1 MKGLYDD
8 EKNPRGGQYSLA
20 SASPHDSAGMQVCAH
35 KLHPVLAYAFAMLLM
50 VVAALVFSP
59 KTVLAADLTSYA
71 GATDFQIYNEQGDN
85 SATNPIK
92 TYSQFGMRLTI
103 GIDTGATVQI
113 HNGDTV
119 TLDLPKLPSEFTT
132 YGINSATSWSELK
145 GTAGGVEKVVGQW
158 RVTANRKVEIKFNA
172 NADGFSVISAL
183 NLNTGVI
190 FKANVVKYTQNQVK
204 SGKATMGDVQKDTYF
219 KGNTLDIDTGYEF
232 KKWASAKTNK
242 MVEWGLGVNTDAL
255 NKLYSGTYT
264 GSELEKNVYVE
275 DNLGDKTVTRLSPRL
290 NIPFPTSL
298 EDPHASRSGLI
309 KAFPNAFTKVTPDY
323 TAYPTYDSFKASLQ
337 PMQWGVYKDG
347 SNNRFVANVGSFD
360 STGTKYST
368 VWPTYAEDAADAAI
382 AQGFYQASDRD
393 KLIALFKK
401 TFGEANAIQGSIP
414 SWLLYISVN
423 YPVALKDTPVT
434 NDATMT
440 HDGKTETATG
450 KTTLNGLIGD
460 VKLAAFEAELIKV
473 GPKGEALQG
482 AKITL
487 QKQDSGS
494 WTDFRSGTTSETGQ
508 VKFTKL
514 PAGKYRFVET
524 EAPTG
529 YDKDDLTFTD
539 KDGNALASGEFEV
552 KADDTEGH
560 ILIAKNGASKETTEV
575 GVTKAWVGPKVASV
589 TVHLLA
595 DGVDTG
601 KTLTLNEANHWT
613 GTFTNLF
620 KYDQT
625 DTHEI
630 TYTVKEDAVPNYDSA
645 TTGDA
650 AGGFTITNTNTEKV
664 SVPVEKKWDDG
675 DNQDGKRPSSVTVH
689 LLADGVDTGKTVTLN
704 QANSWKDGFA
714 DLPKYKDDGTEIV
727 YTVKEDAVEGYTST
741 TADVAGTK
749 TITNKY
755 TPATAE
761 VKVTKAWV
769 GPKAASVTVHL
780 LADGTDTGKTLTLNE
795 ANHWTGTFAD
805 LAKYKNGGTEIAYTV
820 KEDAVP
826 NYNSETTGDAATGFT
841 VTNTNTEKVTVPVEK
856 KWVGPTASSVT
867 VHLLADGTDTG
878 KTLTLDAAGN
888 WVGSFADLAKYN
900 ADGAEIAYTVKEDAL
915 PNYNSQTTGDA
926 AGGFTITNVNTEK
939 VTVPVEKKW
948 DDADNQDGKRPV
960 SVTVHLLADGVDT
973 GQMLT
978 LDVTNSWKDT
988 FANLPKYTPLGA
1000 EITYTVS
1007 EDAVDGY
1014 TFAIAGDAATGL
1026 TVTNTHTPATT
1037 EVKVTKTWVGKKGSS
1052 VTVHLLADGVDTG
1065 KTLTLD
1071 AAGNWTGSFTDLPKY
1086 KDGAE
1091 IAYTVKEDAV
1101 EGYTSEVTGDA
1112 ATGFTVTNTEVPP
1125 TTPETPGN
1133 PETPEPKKP
1142 SKKKVPYMG
1151 DAGILPAA
1159 TTLAMGVV
1167 SAGSAYV
1174 VRRHSKRDKQ

>member
-1 MKGLYDD
+1 
-8 EKNPRGGQYSLA
+8 
-20 SASPHDSAGMQVCAH
+20 MQVCAH

-795 ANHWTGTFAD
+795 ANHWTGTFSD

-841 VTNTNTEKVTVPVEK
+841 VTNT
-856 KWVGPTASSVT
+856 
-867 VHLLADGTDTG
+867 
-878 KTLTLDAAGN
+878 
-888 WVGSFADLAKYN
+888 
-900 ADGAEIAYTVKEDAL
+900 
-915 PNYNSQTTGDA
+915 
-926 AGGFTITNVNTEK
+926 NTEK

-1151 DAGILPAA
+1151 DAGILSAA

>member
-1 MKGLYDD
+1 MTRKTLG
-8 EKNPRGGQYSLA
+8 GGQYSLA

-601 KTLTLNEANHWT
+601 KT
-613 GTFTNLF
+613 
-620 KYDQT
+620 
-625 DTHEI
+625 
-630 TYTVKEDAVPNYDSA
+630 
-645 TTGDA
+645 
-650 AGGFTITNTNTEKV
+650 
-664 SVPVEKKWDDG
+664 
-675 DNQDGKRPSSVTVH
+675 
-689 LLADGVDTGKTVTLN
+689 VTLN

-795 ANHWTGTFAD
+795 ANHWTGTFSD

>member
-1 MKGLYDD
+1 
-8 EKNPRGGQYSLA
+8 
-20 SASPHDSAGMQVCAH
+20 MQVCAH

-290 NIPFPTSL
+290 NISFPTSL

-575 GVTKAWVGPKVASV
+575 GVTKAWVGPK
-589 TVHLLA
+589 
-595 DGVDTG
+595 
-601 KTLTLNEANHWT
+601 
-613 GTFTNLF
+613 
-620 KYDQT
+620 
-625 DTHEI
+625 
-630 TYTVKEDAVPNYDSA
+630 
-645 TTGDA
+645 A
-650 AGGFTITNTNTEKV
+650 A
-664 SVPVEKKWDDG
+664 
-675 DNQDGKRPSSVTVH
+675 
-689 LLADGVDTGKTVTLN
+689 
-704 QANSWKDGFA
+704 
-714 DLPKYKDDGTEIV
+714 
-727 YTVKEDAVEGYTST
+727 
-741 TADVAGTK
+741 
-749 TITNKY
+749 
-755 TPATAE
+755 
-761 VKVTKAWV
+761 
-769 GPKAASVTVHL
+769 
-780 LADGTDTGKTLTLNE
+780 
-795 ANHWTGTFAD
+795 
-805 LAKYKNGGTEIAYTV
+805 
-820 KEDAVP
+820 
-826 NYNSETTGDAATGFT
+826 
-841 VTNTNTEKVTVPVEK
+841 
-856 KWVGPTASSVT
+856 SVT

-1133 PETPEPKKP
+1133 PEPKKP

>member
-1 MKGLYDD
+1 
-8 EKNPRGGQYSLA
+8 
-20 SASPHDSAGMQVCAH
+20 
-35 KLHPVLAYAFAMLLM
+35 MLLM

-780 LADGTDTGKTLTLNE
+780 LADGTDTGKTLTL
-795 ANHWTGTFAD
+795 
-805 LAKYKNGGTEIAYTV
+805 
-820 KEDAVP
+820 
-826 NYNSETTGDAATGFT
+826 
-841 VTNTNTEKVTVPVEK
+841 
-856 KWVGPTASSVT
+856 
-867 VHLLADGTDTG
+867 
-878 KTLTLDAAGN
+878 DAAGN

>member
-1 MKGLYDD
+1 
-8 EKNPRGGQYSLA
+8 
-20 SASPHDSAGMQVCAH
+20 
-35 KLHPVLAYAFAMLLM
+35 MLLM

-204 SGKATMGDVQKDTYF
+204 LGKATMGDVQKDTYF

-780 LADGTDTGKTLTLNE
+780 LADGTDTGKTLTL
-795 ANHWTGTFAD
+795 
-805 LAKYKNGGTEIAYTV
+805 
-820 KEDAVP
+820 
-826 NYNSETTGDAATGFT
+826 
-841 VTNTNTEKVTVPVEK
+841 
-856 KWVGPTASSVT
+856 
-867 VHLLADGTDTG
+867 
-878 KTLTLDAAGN
+878 DAAGN

-1037 EVKVTKTWVGKKGSS
+1037 EVKVTKTWVGEKGSS

>member
-1 MKGLYDD
+1 M
-8 EKNPRGGQYSLA
+8 
-20 SASPHDSAGMQVCAH
+20 
-35 KLHPVLAYAFAMLLM
+35 
-50 VVAALVFSP
+50 
-59 KTVLAADLTSYA
+59 
-71 GATDFQIYNEQGDN
+71 
-85 SATNPIK
+85 
-92 TYSQFGMRLTI
+92 
-103 GIDTGATVQI
+103 
-113 HNGDTV
+113 
-119 TLDLPKLPSEFTT
+119 
-132 YGINSATSWSELK
+132 
-145 GTAGGVEKVVGQW
+145 
-158 RVTANRKVEIKFNA
+158 
-172 NADGFSVISAL
+172 
-183 NLNTGVI
+183 
-190 FKANVVKYTQNQVK
+190 
-204 SGKATMGDVQKDTYF
+204 
-219 KGNTLDIDTGYEF
+219 
-232 KKWASAKTNK
+232 
-242 MVEWGLGVNTDAL
+242 
-255 NKLYSGTYT
+255 
-264 GSELEKNVYVE
+264 
-275 DNLGDKTVTRLSPRL
+275 
-290 NIPFPTSL
+290 
-298 EDPHASRSGLI
+298 
-309 KAFPNAFTKVTPDY
+309 
-323 TAYPTYDSFKASLQ
+323 
-337 PMQWGVYKDG
+337 
-347 SNNRFVANVGSFD
+347 
-360 STGTKYST
+360 
-368 VWPTYAEDAADAAI
+368 
-382 AQGFYQASDRD
+382 
-393 KLIALFKK
+393 
-401 TFGEANAIQGSIP
+401 
-414 SWLLYISVN
+414 N

-689 LLADGVDTGKTVTLN
+689 LLTDGVDTGKTVTLN

-795 ANHWTGTFAD
+795 ANHWTGTFSD

-826 NYNSETTGDAATGFT
+826 NYNSE
-841 VTNTNTEKVTVPVEK
+841 
-856 KWVGPTASSVT
+856 
-867 VHLLADGTDTG
+867 
-878 KTLTLDAAGN
+878 
-888 WVGSFADLAKYN
+888 
-900 ADGAEIAYTVKEDAL
+900 
-915 PNYNSQTTGDA
+915 TTGDA

>member
-1 MKGLYDD
+1 MTRKTLG
-8 EKNPRGGQYSLA
+8 GGQYSLA
-20 SASPHDSAGMQVCAH
+20 SASPHDSAGMRVCAH

-85 SATNPIK
+85 SASNPIK

-113 HNGDTV
+113 HDGDTV

-132 YGINSATSWSELK
+132 YGINSATSWSELR

-172 NADGFSVISAL
+172 NADGLSVISAL
-183 NLNTGVI
+183 NLNTGVV
-190 FKANVVKYTQNQVK
+190 FKANVVNYTQNQVK
-204 SGKATMGDVQKDTYF
+204 SGKATMGDVQKDVYF
-219 KGNTLDIDTGYEF
+219 KGNTLDIDKGYEF
-232 KKWASAKTNK
+232 SKWASAKTNK

-255 NKLYSGTYT
+255 NKLYEGTYT

-309 KAFPNAFTKVTPDY
+309 KSFPNAFTKVTPDY
-323 TAYPTYDSFKASLQ
+323 TAYPTYESFKASLQ

-347 SNNRFVANVGSFD
+347 SNNRFVANLGNLD

-368 VWPTYAEDAADAAI
+368 VWPTYAEDAANAAI
-382 AQGFYQASDRD
+382 SQGFYQEADRD
-393 KLIALFKK
+393 KLVALFKK
-401 TFGEANAIQGSIP
+401 TYGDANAIQGSIP

-440 HDGKTETATG
+440 HDGKTETRTG

-473 GPKGEALQG
+473 GPKGEPLQG

-487 QKQDSGS
+487 QKQDGGS

-514 PAGKYRFVET
+514 PAGRYRFVET

-539 KDGNALASGEFEV
+539 KDGNALPSGEFEV

-575 GVTKAWVGPKVASV
+575 KVTKAWVGPKTSSVTVHLLADGTDTGKTVTLNKANHWTDTFTNLFKYDQTDAHEIVYTVKEDALSNYDSDTSGDAANGFTITNTNTEKVSIPVEKKWDDGDNQDGKRPSSVTVHLLADGTDTGKTVTLNQANSWKDGFANLPKYKDDGTEITYTVKEDAVDGYTSTTADVAGTKTITNKYTPATTEVKVTKAWVGPKGTSV

-601 KTLTLNEANHWT
+601 KTVTLNE
-613 GTFTNLF
+613 TNSW
-620 KYDQT
+620 T
-625 DTHEI
+625 DTFANLAKYKNGGTEI
-630 TYTVKEDAVPNYDSA
+630 VYTVQEDAISNYDSQTTGDAADGFTITNTNSEKVTVPVEKKWVGPAATSVTVHLFADGADTGKTLTLDAAGNWKGSFTDLPKYKADGTEIAYTVKEDAVPNYDSEI
-645 TTGDA
+645 TGDA
-650 AGGFTITNTNTEKV
+650 ASGFTITNTNTEKV

-675 DNQDGKRPSSVTVH
+675 DNQDGKRLSSVTVH
-689 LLADGVDTGKTVTLN
+689 LLADGVDTGQSLMLDM
-704 QANSWKDGFA
+704 AGAWK
-714 DLPKYKDDGTEIV
+714 
-727 YTVKEDAVEGYTST
+727 
-741 TADVAGTK
+741 
-749 TITNKY
+749 
-755 TPATAE
+755 
-761 VKVTKAWV
+761 
-769 GPKAASVTVHL
+769 
-780 LADGTDTGKTLTLNE
+780 
-795 ANHWTGTFAD
+795 GTF
-805 LAKYKNGGTEIAYTV
+805 
-820 KEDAVP
+820 
-826 NYNSETTGDAATGFT
+826 TG
-841 VTNTNTEKVTVPVEK
+841 
-856 KWVGPTASSVT
+856 
-867 VHLLADGTDTG
+867 
-878 KTLTLDAAGN
+878 
-888 WVGSFADLAKYN
+888 
-900 ADGAEIAYTVKEDAL
+900 
-915 PNYNSQTTGDA
+915 
-926 AGGFTITNVNTEK
+926 
-939 VTVPVEKKW
+939 
-948 DDADNQDGKRPV
+948 
-960 SVTVHLLADGVDT
+960 
-973 GQMLT
+973 
-978 LDVTNSWKDT
+978 
-988 FANLPKYTPLGA
+988 LPKYTPLGA

-1014 TFAIAGDAATGL
+1014 TSTIAGDAATGL

-1037 EVKVTKTWVGKKGSS
+1037 EVKVTKAWMGKKGSS
-1052 VTVHLLADGVDTG
+1052 VTVHLFADGTDTG

-1071 AAGNWTGSFTDLPKY
+1071 EAGNWMGSFTDLPKY
-1086 KDGAE
+1086 KDGTE

-1112 ATGFTVTNTEVPP
+1112 ADGFTVTNTEVPV
-1125 TTPETPGN
+1125 TPDN
-1133 PETPEPKKP
+1133 PETPDQPDKPKK
-1142 SKKKVPYMG
+1142 SKKKVPYTG

-1159 TTLAMGVV
+1159 TTIAVGLTSVGA
-1167 SAGSAYV
+1167 AYAV
-1174 VRRHSKRDKQ
+1174 HRRRKGDRE

>member
-1 MKGLYDD
+1 M
-8 EKNPRGGQYSLA
+8 
-20 SASPHDSAGMQVCAH
+20 
-35 KLHPVLAYAFAMLLM
+35 
-50 VVAALVFSP
+50 
-59 KTVLAADLTSYA
+59 
-71 GATDFQIYNEQGDN
+71 
-85 SATNPIK
+85 
-92 TYSQFGMRLTI
+92 
-103 GIDTGATVQI
+103 
-113 HNGDTV
+113 
-119 TLDLPKLPSEFTT
+119 
-132 YGINSATSWSELK
+132 
-145 GTAGGVEKVVGQW
+145 
-158 RVTANRKVEIKFNA
+158 
-172 NADGFSVISAL
+172 
-183 NLNTGVI
+183 
-190 FKANVVKYTQNQVK
+190 
-204 SGKATMGDVQKDTYF
+204 
-219 KGNTLDIDTGYEF
+219 
-232 KKWASAKTNK
+232 
-242 MVEWGLGVNTDAL
+242 
-255 NKLYSGTYT
+255 
-264 GSELEKNVYVE
+264 
-275 DNLGDKTVTRLSPRL
+275 
-290 NIPFPTSL
+290 
-298 EDPHASRSGLI
+298 
-309 KAFPNAFTKVTPDY
+309 
-323 TAYPTYDSFKASLQ
+323 
-337 PMQWGVYKDG
+337 
-347 SNNRFVANVGSFD
+347 
-360 STGTKYST
+360 
-368 VWPTYAEDAADAAI
+368 
-382 AQGFYQASDRD
+382 
-393 KLIALFKK
+393 
-401 TFGEANAIQGSIP
+401 
-414 SWLLYISVN
+414 
-423 YPVALKDTPVT
+423 
-434 NDATMT
+434 
-440 HDGKTETATG
+440 
-450 KTTLNGLIGD
+450 
-460 VKLAAFEAELIKV
+460 
-473 GPKGEALQG
+473 
-482 AKITL
+482 
-487 QKQDSGS
+487 
-494 WTDFRSGTTSETGQ
+494 
-508 VKFTKL
+508 
-514 PAGKYRFVET
+514 
-524 EAPTG
+524 
-529 YDKDDLTFTD
+529 
-539 KDGNALASGEFEV
+539 
-552 KADDTEGH
+552 
-560 ILIAKNGASKETTEV
+560 
-575 GVTKAWVGPKVASV
+575 
-589 TVHLLA
+589 
-595 DGVDTG
+595 
-601 KTLTLNEANHWT
+601 
-613 GTFTNLF
+613 
-620 KYDQT
+620 
-625 DTHEI
+625 
-630 TYTVKEDAVPNYDSA
+630 
-645 TTGDA
+645 
-650 AGGFTITNTNTEKV
+650 
-664 SVPVEKKWDDG
+664 
-675 DNQDGKRPSSVTVH
+675 
-689 LLADGVDTGKTVTLN
+689 
-704 QANSWKDGFA
+704 
-714 DLPKYKDDGTEIV
+714 
-727 YTVKEDAVEGYTST
+727 
-741 TADVAGTK
+741 
-749 TITNKY
+749 
-755 TPATAE
+755 
-761 VKVTKAWV
+761 
-769 GPKAASVTVHL
+769 HL

-795 ANHWTGTFAD
+795 ANHWTGTFSD

-1142 SKKKVPYMG
+1142 SKKKVPYTG

>member
-1 MKGLYDD
+1 M
-8 EKNPRGGQYSLA
+8 
-20 SASPHDSAGMQVCAH
+20 
-35 KLHPVLAYAFAMLLM
+35 
-50 VVAALVFSP
+50 
-59 KTVLAADLTSYA
+59 
-71 GATDFQIYNEQGDN
+71 
-85 SATNPIK
+85 
-92 TYSQFGMRLTI
+92 
-103 GIDTGATVQI
+103 
-113 HNGDTV
+113 
-119 TLDLPKLPSEFTT
+119 
-132 YGINSATSWSELK
+132 
-145 GTAGGVEKVVGQW
+145 
-158 RVTANRKVEIKFNA
+158 
-172 NADGFSVISAL
+172 
-183 NLNTGVI
+183 
-190 FKANVVKYTQNQVK
+190 
-204 SGKATMGDVQKDTYF
+204 
-219 KGNTLDIDTGYEF
+219 
-232 KKWASAKTNK
+232 
-242 MVEWGLGVNTDAL
+242 
-255 NKLYSGTYT
+255 
-264 GSELEKNVYVE
+264 
-275 DNLGDKTVTRLSPRL
+275 
-290 NIPFPTSL
+290 
-298 EDPHASRSGLI
+298 
-309 KAFPNAFTKVTPDY
+309 
-323 TAYPTYDSFKASLQ
+323 
-337 PMQWGVYKDG
+337 
-347 SNNRFVANVGSFD
+347 
-360 STGTKYST
+360 
-368 VWPTYAEDAADAAI
+368 
-382 AQGFYQASDRD
+382 
-393 KLIALFKK
+393 
-401 TFGEANAIQGSIP
+401 
-414 SWLLYISVN
+414 
-423 YPVALKDTPVT
+423 
-434 NDATMT
+434 
-440 HDGKTETATG
+440 
-450 KTTLNGLIGD
+450 
-460 VKLAAFEAELIKV
+460 
-473 GPKGEALQG
+473 
-482 AKITL
+482 
-487 QKQDSGS
+487 
-494 WTDFRSGTTSETGQ
+494 
-508 VKFTKL
+508 
-514 PAGKYRFVET
+514 
-524 EAPTG
+524 
-529 YDKDDLTFTD
+529 
-539 KDGNALASGEFEV
+539 
-552 KADDTEGH
+552 
-560 ILIAKNGASKETTEV
+560 
-575 GVTKAWVGPKVASV
+575 
-589 TVHLLA
+589 
-595 DGVDTG
+595 
-601 KTLTLNEANHWT
+601 
-613 GTFTNLF
+613 
-620 KYDQT
+620 
-625 DTHEI
+625 
-630 TYTVKEDAVPNYDSA
+630 
-645 TTGDA
+645 
-650 AGGFTITNTNTEKV
+650 
-664 SVPVEKKWDDG
+664 
-675 DNQDGKRPSSVTVH
+675 H

-769 GPKAASVTVHL
+769 GPKAA
-780 LADGTDTGKTLTLNE
+780 
-795 ANHWTGTFAD
+795 
-805 LAKYKNGGTEIAYTV
+805 
-820 KEDAVP
+820 
-826 NYNSETTGDAATGFT
+826 
-841 VTNTNTEKVTVPVEK
+841 
-856 KWVGPTASSVT
+856 SVT

>member
-1 MKGLYDD
+1 MTKKPSG
-8 EKNPRGGQYSLA
+8 EGRYSLA
-20 SASPHDSAGMQVCAH
+20 FASPHDSAGMRVCAH
-35 KLHPVLAYAFAMLLM
+35 KLHPVLAYVFAMLLM
-50 VVAALVFSP
+50 VVAALMFSP

-85 SATNPIK
+85 SESNPIK
-92 TYSQFGMRLTI
+92 TFSQFGMRLTI

-132 YGINSATSWSELK
+132 YNINSATSWSELR
-145 GTAGGVEKVVGQW
+145 GIAGGVEKVVGQW
-158 RVTANRKVEIKFNA
+158 RVTANRKIEIKFNA

-183 NLNTGVI
+183 NFNTGVV
-190 FKANVVKYTQNQVK
+190 FKANVVNYTQNQVK
-204 SGKATMGDVQKDTYF
+204 SGKATMGDVQKDVYF
-219 KGNTLDIDTGYEF
+219 KGNTLDIDKGYEF
-232 KKWASAKTNK
+232 SKWASAKTNK
-242 MVEWGLGVNTDAL
+242 MVEWGMGINADAL

-309 KAFPNAFTKVTPDY
+309 KSFPNAFTKVTPDY
-323 TAYPTYDSFKASLQ
+323 TAYPTYESFKASLQ

-347 SNNRFVANVGSFD
+347 SNNRFVANLGNLD

-368 VWPTYAEDAADAAI
+368 VWPTYAEDAANAAI
-382 AQGFYQASDRD
+382 SQGFYQESDRD

-401 TFGEANAIQGSIP
+401 TFGESNAIQGSIP

-440 HDGKTETATG
+440 HDGKTETSTG
-450 KTTLNGLIGD
+450 KTTINGLIGD

-473 GPKGEALQG
+473 GPKGEPLQG

-487 QKQDSGS
+487 QKQDGGS

-514 PAGKYRFVET
+514 PAGRYRFVET

-539 KDGNALASGEFEV
+539 KDGNALPSGEFEV

-575 GVTKAWVGPKVASV
+575 KVTKAWVGPKTSSV

-595 DGVDTG
+595 DGTDTG
-601 KTLTLNEANHWT
+601 KTVTLNEANHWT
-613 GTFTNLF
+613 DTFTNLF

-625 DTHEI
+625 DAHEI
-630 TYTVKEDAVPNYDSA
+630 VYTVKEDALPNYDSD
-645 TTGDA
+645 TSGDA
-650 AGGFTITNTNTEKV
+650 ANGFTITNTNTEKV
-664 SVPVEKKWDDG
+664 SIPVEKKWDDG

-689 LLADGVDTGKTVTLN
+689 LLADGTDTGKTVTLN

-714 DLPKYKDDGTEIV
+714 NLPKYKDDGTEIT
-727 YTVKEDAVEGYTST
+727 YTVKEDAVDGYTST

-755 TPATAE
+755 TPAT
-761 VKVTKAWV
+761 T
-769 GPKAASVTVHL
+769 
-780 LADGTDTGKTLTLNE
+780 
-795 ANHWTGTFAD
+795 
-805 LAKYKNGGTEIAYTV
+805 
-820 KEDAVP
+820 
-826 NYNSETTGDAATGFT
+826 
-841 VTNTNTEKVTVPVEK
+841 TVPVEK
-856 KWVGPTASSVT
+856 KWVGPAATSVT
-867 VHLLADGTDTG
+867 VHLFADGADTG

-888 WVGSFADLAKYN
+888 WKGSFTDLAKYN
-900 ADGAEIAYTVKEDAL
+900 ADGTEIAYTVKEDDV
-915 PNYNSQTTGDA
+915 PNYNSQITGDA
-926 AGGFTITNVNTEK
+926 AGVFTITNVNTEK

-1071 AAGNWTGSFTDLPKY
+1071 EAGSWTGAFVDLPKY
-1086 KDGAE
+1086 KDGTE

-1112 ATGFTVTNTEVPP
+1112 ATGFIVTNTEAPV
-1125 TTPETPGN
+1125 TPDN
-1133 PETPEPKKP
+1133 PETPDKPKK
-1142 SKKKVPYMG
+1142 SKKKVPYTG

-1159 TTLAMGVV
+1159 TTLAVGLTSVG
-1167 SAGSAYV
+1167 AAYAV
-1174 VRRHSKRDKQ
+1174 YRRRKGDRE

>member
-1 MKGLYDD
+1 
-8 EKNPRGGQYSLA
+8 
-20 SASPHDSAGMQVCAH
+20 MQVCAH

-780 LADGTDTGKTLTLNE
+780 LADGTDTGKTLTL
-795 ANHWTGTFAD
+795 
-805 LAKYKNGGTEIAYTV
+805 
-820 KEDAVP
+820 
-826 NYNSETTGDAATGFT
+826 
-841 VTNTNTEKVTVPVEK
+841 
-856 KWVGPTASSVT
+856 
-867 VHLLADGTDTG
+867 
-878 KTLTLDAAGN
+878 DAAGN

-1037 EVKVTKTWVGKKGSS
+1037 EVKVTKTWVGEKGSS

>member
-1 MKGLYDD
+1 
-8 EKNPRGGQYSLA
+8 
-20 SASPHDSAGMQVCAH
+20 MQVCAH

-780 LADGTDTGKTLTLNE
+780 LADGTDTGKTLTL
-795 ANHWTGTFAD
+795 
-805 LAKYKNGGTEIAYTV
+805 
-820 KEDAVP
+820 
-826 NYNSETTGDAATGFT
+826 
-841 VTNTNTEKVTVPVEK
+841 
-856 KWVGPTASSVT
+856 
-867 VHLLADGTDTG
+867 
-878 KTLTLDAAGN
+878 DAAGN

>member
-1 MKGLYDD
+1 
-8 EKNPRGGQYSLA
+8 
-20 SASPHDSAGMQVCAH
+20 MQVCAH

-423 YPVALKDTPVT
+423 YPVVLKDTPVT

-601 KTLTLNEANHWT
+601 KTLTLN
-613 GTFTNLF
+613 
-620 KYDQT
+620 
-625 DTHEI
+625 
-630 TYTVKEDAVPNYDSA
+630 
-645 TTGDA
+645 
-650 AGGFTITNTNTEKV
+650 
-664 SVPVEKKWDDG
+664 
-675 DNQDGKRPSSVTVH
+675 
-689 LLADGVDTGKTVTLN
+689 

-795 ANHWTGTFAD
+795 ANHWTGTFSD

-915 PNYNSQTTGDA
+915 PNYNSQTT
-926 AGGFTITNVNTEK
+926 GGFTITNVNTEK

-1133 PETPEPKKP
+1133 PETPEPKTP
-1142 SKKKVPYMG
+1142 SKQKVPYMG

>member
-1 MKGLYDD
+1 
-8 EKNPRGGQYSLA
+8 
-20 SASPHDSAGMQVCAH
+20 MQVCAH

-119 TLDLPKLPSEFTT
+119 TLDLPKLPSESTT
-132 YGINSATSWSELK
+132 YNINSATSWSELK

-204 SGKATMGDVQKDTYF
+204 SGKATMGNVQKDVYF
-219 KGNTLDIDTGYEF
+219 KGNTLDIDKGYEF
-232 KKWASAKTNK
+232 SKWASTKTNK
-242 MVEWGLGVNTDAL
+242 MVEWGLGVNTDAF

-275 DNLGDKTVTRLSPRL
+275 DNLGDKTVTSLSPRL
-290 NIPFPTSL
+290 YIPFPTSL
-298 EDPHASRSGLI
+298 EDPHASRSSLV
-309 KAFPNAFTKVTPDY
+309 KSFPNAFTKVTPDY

-347 SNNRFVANVGSFD
+347 SNNRFVANLGNLD

-368 VWPTYAEDAADAAI
+368 VWPTYAEDAANAAI
-382 AQGFYQASDRD
+382 SQGFYQEADRD

-423 YPVALKDTPVT
+423 YPVALKDTPVS

-440 HDGKTETATG
+440 HDGQTITKTG

-473 GPKGEALQG
+473 GPKGEALKD

-487 QKQDSGS
+487 QKQDGGS

-560 ILIAKNGASKETTEV
+560 ILIAKNGVSKEITEV
-575 GVTKAWVGPKVASV
+575 KVTKAWVGPKAASV

-625 DTHEI
+625 DAHEI
-630 TYTVKEDAVPNYDSA
+630 TYTVKEDAVPNYDSE

-650 AGGFTITNTNTEKV
+650 AG
-664 SVPVEKKWDDG
+664 
-675 DNQDGKRPSSVTVH
+675 
-689 LLADGVDTGKTVTLN
+689 
-704 QANSWKDGFA
+704 
-714 DLPKYKDDGTEIV
+714 
-727 YTVKEDAVEGYTST
+727 
-741 TADVAGTK
+741 
-749 TITNKY
+749 
-755 TPATAE
+755 
-761 VKVTKAWV
+761 
-769 GPKAASVTVHL
+769 
-780 LADGTDTGKTLTLNE
+780 
-795 ANHWTGTFAD
+795 
-805 LAKYKNGGTEIAYTV
+805 
-820 KEDAVP
+820 
-826 NYNSETTGDAATGFT
+826 GFT

-856 KWVGPTASSVT
+856 KWVGPKAASVT
-867 VHLLADGTDTG
+867 VHLLADGADTG

-888 WVGSFADLAKYN
+888 WTGSFVDLAKYK

-1014 TFAIAGDAATGL
+1014 TA
-1026 TVTNTHTPATT
+1026 
-1037 EVKVTKTWVGKKGSS
+1037 
-1052 VTVHLLADGVDTG
+1052 
-1065 KTLTLD
+1065 
-1071 AAGNWTGSFTDLPKY
+1071 
-1086 KDGAE
+1086 
-1091 IAYTVKEDAV
+1091 
-1101 EGYTSEVTGDA
+1101 EVTGDA
-1112 ATGFTVTNTEVPP
+1112 ASGFTVTNTEVLP

-1142 SKKKVPYMG
+1142 GKKKVPYTG

-1167 SAGSAYV
+1167 SVGSAYV

>member
-1 MKGLYDD
+1 
-8 EKNPRGGQYSLA
+8 
-20 SASPHDSAGMQVCAH
+20 MQVCAH

-204 SGKATMGDVQKDTYF
+204 SGKAMMGDVQKDTYF

-494 WTDFRSGTTSETGQ
+494 WTDFRSGTTSIASWRPR
-508 VKFTKL
+508 L
-514 PAGKYRFVET
+514 PPVMIRT
-524 EAPTG
+524 TSPSPTR
-529 YDKDDLTFTD
+529 T
-539 KDGNALASGEFEV
+539 
-552 KADDTEGH
+552 
-560 ILIAKNGASKETTEV
+560 
-575 GVTKAWVGPKVASV
+575 
-589 TVHLLA
+589 
-595 DGVDTG
+595 
-601 KTLTLNEANHWT
+601 
-613 GTFTNLF
+613 
-620 KYDQT
+620 
-625 DTHEI
+625 
-630 TYTVKEDAVPNYDSA
+630 A
-645 TTGDA
+645 T
-650 AGGFTITNTNTEKV
+650 
-664 SVPVEKKWDDG
+664 P
-675 DNQDGKRPSSVTVH
+675 
-689 LLADGVDTGKTVTLN
+689 
-704 QANSWKDGFA
+704 
-714 DLPKYKDDGTEIV
+714 LP
-727 YTVKEDAVEGYTST
+727 
-741 TADVAGTK
+741 
-749 TITNKY
+749 
-755 TPATAE
+755 P
-761 VKVTKAWV
+761 
-769 GPKAASVTVHL
+769 
-780 LADGTDTGKTLTLNE
+780 
-795 ANHWTGTFAD
+795 
-805 LAKYKNGGTEIAYTV
+805 
-820 KEDAVP
+820 
-826 NYNSETTGDAATGFT
+826 
-841 VTNTNTEKVTVPVEK
+841 
-856 KWVGPTASSVT
+856 ASS
-867 VHLLADGTDTG
+867 
-878 KTLTLDAAGN
+878 
-888 WVGSFADLAKYN
+888 
-900 ADGAEIAYTVKEDAL
+900 
-915 PNYNSQTTGDA
+915 
-926 AGGFTITNVNTEK
+926 
-939 VTVPVEKKW
+939 
-948 DDADNQDGKRPV
+948 R
-960 SVTVHLLADGVDT
+960 
-973 GQMLT
+973 
-978 LDVTNSWKDT
+978 
-988 FANLPKYTPLGA
+988 
-1000 EITYTVS
+1000 
-1007 EDAVDGY
+1007 
-1014 TFAIAGDAATGL
+1014 
-1026 TVTNTHTPATT
+1026 
-1037 EVKVTKTWVGKKGSS
+1037 
-1052 VTVHLLADGVDTG
+1052 
-1065 KTLTLD
+1065 
-1071 AAGNWTGSFTDLPKY
+1071 
-1086 KDGAE
+1086 
-1091 IAYTVKEDAV
+1091 
-1101 EGYTSEVTGDA
+1101 
-1112 ATGFTVTNTEVPP
+1112 
-1125 TTPETPGN
+1125 
-1133 PETPEPKKP
+1133 
-1142 SKKKVPYMG
+1142 
-1151 DAGILPAA
+1151 
-1159 TTLAMGVV
+1159 
-1167 SAGSAYV
+1167 
-1174 VRRHSKRDKQ
+1174 

>member
-1 MKGLYDD
+1 
-8 EKNPRGGQYSLA
+8 
-20 SASPHDSAGMQVCAH
+20 MQVCAH

-190 FKANVVKYTQNQVK
+190 FKQNQVK

-539 KDGNALASGEFEV
+539 KDGNAFASGEFEV

-601 KTLTLNEANHWT
+601 KTLTLNE
-613 GTFTNLF
+613 
-620 KYDQT
+620 
-625 DTHEI
+625 
-630 TYTVKEDAVPNYDSA
+630 
-645 TTGDA
+645 
-650 AGGFTITNTNTEKV
+650 
-664 SVPVEKKWDDG
+664 
-675 DNQDGKRPSSVTVH
+675 
-689 LLADGVDTGKTVTLN
+689 
-704 QANSWKDGFA
+704 ANSWKDGFA

-795 ANHWTGTFAD
+795 ANHWTGTFSD

>member
-1 MKGLYDD
+1 MTRKTLG
-8 EKNPRGGQYSLA
+8 GGQYSLA

-613 GTFTNLF
+613 GTF
-620 KYDQT
+620 
-625 DTHEI
+625 
-630 TYTVKEDAVPNYDSA
+630 S
-645 TTGDA
+645 
-650 AGGFTITNTNTEKV
+650 
-664 SVPVEKKWDDG
+664 
-675 DNQDGKRPSSVTVH
+675 
-689 LLADGVDTGKTVTLN
+689 
-704 QANSWKDGFA
+704 
-714 DLPKYKDDGTEIV
+714 
-727 YTVKEDAVEGYTST
+727 
-741 TADVAGTK
+741 
-749 TITNKY
+749 
-755 TPATAE
+755 
-761 VKVTKAWV
+761 
-769 GPKAASVTVHL
+769 
-780 LADGTDTGKTLTLNE
+780 
-795 ANHWTGTFAD
+795 D

>member
-1 MKGLYDD
+1 MTRKTL
-8 EKNPRGGQYSLA
+8 GGQYSLA

-780 LADGTDTGKTLTLNE
+780 LADGTDTGKTLTL
-795 ANHWTGTFAD
+795 
-805 LAKYKNGGTEIAYTV
+805 
-820 KEDAVP
+820 
-826 NYNSETTGDAATGFT
+826 
-841 VTNTNTEKVTVPVEK
+841 
-856 KWVGPTASSVT
+856 
-867 VHLLADGTDTG
+867 
-878 KTLTLDAAGN
+878 DAAGN

>member
-1 MKGLYDD
+1 M
-8 EKNPRGGQYSLA
+8 
-20 SASPHDSAGMQVCAH
+20 
-35 KLHPVLAYAFAMLLM
+35 
-50 VVAALVFSP
+50 
-59 KTVLAADLTSYA
+59 
-71 GATDFQIYNEQGDN
+71 
-85 SATNPIK
+85 
-92 TYSQFGMRLTI
+92 
-103 GIDTGATVQI
+103 
-113 HNGDTV
+113 
-119 TLDLPKLPSEFTT
+119 
-132 YGINSATSWSELK
+132 
-145 GTAGGVEKVVGQW
+145 
-158 RVTANRKVEIKFNA
+158 
-172 NADGFSVISAL
+172 
-183 NLNTGVI
+183 
-190 FKANVVKYTQNQVK
+190 
-204 SGKATMGDVQKDTYF
+204 
-219 KGNTLDIDTGYEF
+219 
-232 KKWASAKTNK
+232 
-242 MVEWGLGVNTDAL
+242 
-255 NKLYSGTYT
+255 
-264 GSELEKNVYVE
+264 
-275 DNLGDKTVTRLSPRL
+275 
-290 NIPFPTSL
+290 
-298 EDPHASRSGLI
+298 
-309 KAFPNAFTKVTPDY
+309 
-323 TAYPTYDSFKASLQ
+323 
-337 PMQWGVYKDG
+337 
-347 SNNRFVANVGSFD
+347 
-360 STGTKYST
+360 
-368 VWPTYAEDAADAAI
+368 
-382 AQGFYQASDRD
+382 
-393 KLIALFKK
+393 
-401 TFGEANAIQGSIP
+401 
-414 SWLLYISVN
+414 
-423 YPVALKDTPVT
+423 ALKDTPVT

-727 YTVKEDAVEGYTST
+727 YTVKEDAVEG
-741 TADVAGTK
+741 
-749 TITNKY
+749 
-755 TPATAE
+755 
-761 VKVTKAWV
+761 
-769 GPKAASVTVHL
+769 
-780 LADGTDTGKTLTLNE
+780 
-795 ANHWTGTFAD
+795 
-805 LAKYKNGGTEIAYTV
+805 
-820 KEDAVP
+820 
-826 NYNSETTGDAATGFT
+826 YNSETTGDAATGFT

>member
-1 MKGLYDD
+1 MTRKTLG
-8 EKNPRGGQYSLA
+8 GGQYSLA

-780 LADGTDTGKTLTLNE
+780 LADGTDTGKTLTL
-795 ANHWTGTFAD
+795 
-805 LAKYKNGGTEIAYTV
+805 
-820 KEDAVP
+820 
-826 NYNSETTGDAATGFT
+826 
-841 VTNTNTEKVTVPVEK
+841 
-856 KWVGPTASSVT
+856 
-867 VHLLADGTDTG
+867 
-878 KTLTLDAAGN
+878 DAAGN

>member
-1 MKGLYDD
+1 M
-8 EKNPRGGQYSLA
+8 
-20 SASPHDSAGMQVCAH
+20 
-35 KLHPVLAYAFAMLLM
+35 
-50 VVAALVFSP
+50 
-59 KTVLAADLTSYA
+59 
-71 GATDFQIYNEQGDN
+71 
-85 SATNPIK
+85 
-92 TYSQFGMRLTI
+92 
-103 GIDTGATVQI
+103 
-113 HNGDTV
+113 
-119 TLDLPKLPSEFTT
+119 
-132 YGINSATSWSELK
+132 
-145 GTAGGVEKVVGQW
+145 
-158 RVTANRKVEIKFNA
+158 
-172 NADGFSVISAL
+172 
-183 NLNTGVI
+183 
-190 FKANVVKYTQNQVK
+190 
-204 SGKATMGDVQKDTYF
+204 
-219 KGNTLDIDTGYEF
+219 
-232 KKWASAKTNK
+232 
-242 MVEWGLGVNTDAL
+242 
-255 NKLYSGTYT
+255 
-264 GSELEKNVYVE
+264 
-275 DNLGDKTVTRLSPRL
+275 
-290 NIPFPTSL
+290 
-298 EDPHASRSGLI
+298 
-309 KAFPNAFTKVTPDY
+309 
-323 TAYPTYDSFKASLQ
+323 
-337 PMQWGVYKDG
+337 
-347 SNNRFVANVGSFD
+347 
-360 STGTKYST
+360 
-368 VWPTYAEDAADAAI
+368 
-382 AQGFYQASDRD
+382 
-393 KLIALFKK
+393 
-401 TFGEANAIQGSIP
+401 
-414 SWLLYISVN
+414 N

-440 HDGKTETATG
+440 HDGKTETRTG

-473 GPKGEALQG
+473 GPKGEALKD

-487 QKQDSGS
+487 QKQDGGS

-560 ILIAKNGASKETTEV
+560 ILIAKNGVSKETTEV
-575 GVTKAWVGPKVASV
+575 KVTKAWVGPK
-589 TVHLLA
+589 
-595 DGVDTG
+595 
-601 KTLTLNEANHWT
+601 
-613 GTFTNLF
+613 GT
-620 KYDQT
+620 
-625 DTHEI
+625 
-630 TYTVKEDAVPNYDSA
+630 
-645 TTGDA
+645 
-650 AGGFTITNTNTEKV
+650 
-664 SVPVEKKWDDG
+664 
-675 DNQDGKRPSSVTVH
+675 SVTVH

-769 GPKAASVTVHL
+769 GPKAA
-780 LADGTDTGKTLTLNE
+780 
-795 ANHWTGTFAD
+795 
-805 LAKYKNGGTEIAYTV
+805 
-820 KEDAVP
+820 
-826 NYNSETTGDAATGFT
+826 
-841 VTNTNTEKVTVPVEK
+841 
-856 KWVGPTASSVT
+856 SVT

-1052 VTVHLLADGVDTG
+1052 VTVHLLADGTDTG

-1086 KDGAE
+1086 RDGGTE
-1091 IAYTVKEDAV
+1091 VAYTVKEDAV
-1101 EGYTSEVTGDA
+1101 DGYTAEVTGDA
-1112 ATGFTVTNTEVPP
+1112 ASGFTVTNTEVPP

-1142 SKKKVPYMG
+1142 GKKKVPYTG

-1167 SAGSAYV
+1167 SVGSAYV